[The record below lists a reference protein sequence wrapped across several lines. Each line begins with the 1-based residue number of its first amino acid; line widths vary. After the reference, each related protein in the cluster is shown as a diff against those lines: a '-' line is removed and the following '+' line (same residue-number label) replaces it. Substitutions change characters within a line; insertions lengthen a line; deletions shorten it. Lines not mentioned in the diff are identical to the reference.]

1 MLDKIQLGDTI
12 HVKIVKQPTNAA
24 ASKTLARV
32 LCKDPGHHAELERHR
47 EIRRTN
53 TAKTTRGGRYRIW
66 ESRMVKQHPVTG
78 KQGETGTIKAT
89 YDVMQDLRSVERFIE
104 VAKQG

>member
-12 HVKIVKQPTNAA
+12 QVKIVKQPTNTA

-32 LCKDPGHHAELERHR
+32 LCKDPAHHAEVERHR

-78 KQGETGTIKAT
+78 QRGEAGTIKAT

>member
-12 HVKIVKQPTNAA
+12 QVKVVKQPTNAA

-32 LCKDPGHHAELERHR
+32 LCKDAAHAAEVERHR
-47 EIRRTN
+47 EIRRTS
-53 TAKTTRGGRYRIW
+53 TPKTTRGGRYRVW
-66 ESRMVKQHPVTG
+66 ESRMIKQHPVAG
-78 KQGETGTIKAT
+78 NKGEQGTVTAT

-104 VAKQG
+104 VGKA